1 MKAESKGMEKPRD
14 SDPSERQKI
23 LIDIFAVRNSGSG
36 LANHDLCLERLNVAE
51 VFPND
56 TPDLLCSLFRILVEE
71 NLHDVALLRLER

>member
-23 LIDIFAVRNSGSG
+23 LIDIFAVPELCYG
-36 LANHDLCLERLNVAE
+36 LANHDLCLERLDVAE

-56 TPDLLCSLFRILVEE
+56 TPDLFCSLFRILVEE
-71 NLHDVALLRLER
+71 DLDDVTFLSFAF